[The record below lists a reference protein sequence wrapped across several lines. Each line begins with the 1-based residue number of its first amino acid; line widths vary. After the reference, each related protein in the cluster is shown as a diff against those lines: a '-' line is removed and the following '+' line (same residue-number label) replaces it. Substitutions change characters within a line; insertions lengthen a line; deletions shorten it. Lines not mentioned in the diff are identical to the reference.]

1 MLRSGLIL
9 IVPAAPPALYDR
21 DSEHLRLLA
30 IFHYILG
37 AMSAFFACFPII
49 HLIMGIVMVAS
60 PAFMADHS
68 NNAPPTFV
76 GWFFITIAVLAI
88 SIGWIYAIVVILA
101 GRFIASRINYTFCFV
116 VACIE
121 CVFLPMGTVL
131 GVFTLLV
138 LTRPAAKAKFRGHG

>member
-9 IVPAAPPALYDR
+9 IVPTAPPALYDR

-88 SIGWIYAIVVILA
+88 SIGWIFAIVVILA

-116 VACIE
+116 VACFE

-131 GVFTLLV
+131 GLFTLLV
-138 LTRPAAKAKFRGHG
+138 LTRPNAKAKFRGHG